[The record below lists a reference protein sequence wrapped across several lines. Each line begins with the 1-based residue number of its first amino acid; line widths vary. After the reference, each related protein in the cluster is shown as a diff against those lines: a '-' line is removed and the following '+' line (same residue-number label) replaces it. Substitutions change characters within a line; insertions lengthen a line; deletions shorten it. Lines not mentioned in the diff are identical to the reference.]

1 MAEFCTKCFTA
12 LNEDGQ
18 CPACGHRNVPA
29 PVVDEEP
36 VVAPAYAPKFCVKCG
51 SRLVE
56 NGLCPVCDAPAPAP
70 APKFCMKCGGGLDEN
85 GLCPICDAPA
95 PAPMVDLAEMA
106 QSDTPVEPIVA
117 PAEQPIPEEKVN
129 KKKPTAWSVIAT
141 VLLSICLFITMLAS
155 VAIIAVRTTVSEG
168 GAYQLTEELDVA
180 TLLQSSGVANGDNFD
195 EWYMRLERDYGV
207 KLDDDELADLIEDST
222 VPQYLSEKVGD
233 FSDDFFDGD
242 AELVITKKE
251 MTELIKENLDLIN
264 DAQIEGYQGG
274 RVQPEDCDEIA
285 DWMFNGD
292 ELVLMTTDDLS
303 DSSPALYKVATIG
316 LSWLALG
323 FFLLLSALIGFAM
336 CRNSLSQA
344 AIGGGVVFILL
355 GGVTAL
361 AAAVVAWIP
370 GLWSS
375 IAGSN
380 LALSLVGSLLT
391 VNGLIFAILLAVGVL
406 LLVAR
411 TVVKHILKKRA

>member
-1 MAEFCTKCFTA
+1 MAEFCTKCFA
-12 LNEDGQ
+12 ELNEDGQ

-29 PVVDEEP
+29 PVVEEEP
-36 VVAPAYAPKFCVKCG
+36 VVAPAPT
-51 SRLVE
+51 
-56 NGLCPVCDAPAPAP
+56 
-70 APKFCMKCGGGLDEN
+70 PKFCMKCGGGLDEN
-85 GLCPICDAPA
+85 GLCPVCDAPA

-106 QSDTPVEPIVA
+106 QATDTPAADPIENPVA
-117 PAEQPIPEEKVN
+117 EETAS

-141 VLLSICLFITMLAS
+141 VLLSICLFVTTLAS
-155 VAIIAVRTTVSEG
+155 VSIIAVRTTVSES
-168 GAYQLTEELDVA
+168 GAYNLTKKLDVA
-180 TLLQSSGVANGDNFD
+180 AVLQSSGVANSNNFD
-195 EWYMRLERDYGV
+195 ELYRRLERDYGV
-207 KLDDDELADLIEDST
+207 KLDDDDLADMIEEST
-222 VPQYLSEKVGD
+222 VPRYLSEKVGD

-251 MTELIKENLDLIN
+251 MTELIKDNLDLIN

-323 FFLLLSALIGFAM
+323 FFLLLSALIGFVM

-375 IAGSN
+375 IVGSN
-380 LALSLVGSLLT
+380 LALLLAGSLLT
-391 VNGLIFAILLAVGVL
+391 ANGLIFAILLAVGIL